1 MTLQQLEYFLAAYER
16 GSFSAAAE
24 HLLLAQPSVS
34 EQIRRLEGEL
44 GVRLFERVGR
54 GLVPT
59 EAGHTLRDHAER
71 VLAEAHEAREAV
83 GEVRELRGG
92 TATFGMFGG
101 GRFYPIAGLVA
112 DFRRRYP
119 DVKIRLVGINS
130 IEVADQI
137 RAGELEAG
145 MIALPIDDRG
155 LDVRP
160 LMRDELVYVSLDP
173 DAVRAPKAIEDLD
186 ARPLVLFDA
195 SYGNA
200 DPMRRQLS
208 ELAQREGRRL
218 EADIEIEDAEGAIEL
233 AARGLADTIISK
245 GMINGLGRRMPK
257 KLGWVPFAEPLYD
270 TIALISRDGGKLS
283 PASREFLRLAEAR
296 LSEFAKELRVDPPR
310 RRQPGGERAT
320 ATISA

>member
-1 MTLQQLEYFLAAYER
+1 MTLQQLEYFLAAFER

-24 HLLLAQPSVS
+24 HLHLAQPSVS

-59 EAGHTLRDHAER
+59 EAGQTLRDHAER
-71 VLAEAHEAREAV
+71 VLAEAQEARESVSA
-83 GEVRELRGG
+83 VRELRGG

-119 DVKIRLVGINS
+119 GVRIRLEGINS
-130 IEVADQI
+130 TEVAEEI
-137 RAGELEAG
+137 REGRLEAG
-145 MIALPIDDRG
+145 MIALPIDDRA

-160 LMRDELVYVSLDP
+160 LMRDELVYVSAHP
-173 DAVRAPKAIEDLD
+173 AAVRAPKAIEDIV
-186 ARPLVLFDA
+186 ARPLVLFDT

-208 ELAQREGRRL
+208 EALQRLGLRL
-218 EADIEIEDAEGAIEL
+218 EPEIEIEDAEGAIDL
-233 AARGLADTIISK
+233 AARGLADTICSK
-245 GMINGLGRRMPK
+245 GMINGLGRRVPK

-270 TIALISRDGGKLS
+270 TIALVTRSGGKLS
-283 PASREFLRLAEAR
+283 PASREFLRLAEQR
-296 LSEFAKELRVDPPR
+296 LTAFAKDIRVDPPR
-310 RRQPGGERAT
+310 RRKPGAER
-320 ATISA
+320 

>member
-1 MTLQQLEYFLAAYER
+1 MTLQQLEYFLATFRR

-24 HLLLAQPSVS
+24 ALHLAQPSVS
-34 EQIRRLEGEL
+34 EQIRRLEDEL

-54 GLVPT
+54 GLIPT
-59 EAGHTLRDHAER
+59 EAGHTLRAHAER
-71 VLAEAHEAREAV
+71 TLDAAAEAREAL
-83 GEVRELRGG
+83 GAVRELRGG

-101 GRFYPIAGLVA
+101 GRFYPIAALVA

-119 DVKIRLVGINS
+119 DVKIRLVGTNS
-130 IEVADQI
+130 SEVADEI
-137 RAGELEAG
+137 RDGHLEAG

-160 LMRDELVYVSLDP
+160 LMRDELVYVSAEP
-173 DAVRAPKAIEDLD
+173 RFVRKPKEIEDLE

-195 SYGNA
+195 SYGTE

-218 EADIEIEDAEGAIEL
+218 EPDIELEDAEGAIEL
-233 AARGLADTIISK
+233 AALGLADTIISL
-245 GMINGLGRRMPK
+245 GTIHGLGRRVPK

-270 TIALISRDGGKLS
+270 TLALVSREGATLS

-296 LSEFAKELRVDPPR
+296 LTEFARTLSRSSLRS
-310 RRQPGGERAT
+310 
-320 ATISA
+320 SA

>member
-1 MTLQQLEYFLAAYER
+1 MTLQQLEYFLAALEK

-24 HLLLAQPSVS
+24 SLQLAQPSVS

-59 EAGHTLRDHAER
+59 EAGLTLRDHAER
-71 VLAEAHEAREAV
+71 TLAEAHEARESVIA
-83 GEVRELRGG
+83 VRELRGG

-119 DVKIRLVGINS
+119 GVKIRLVGINS
-130 IEVADQI
+130 SEVVDAI
-137 RAGELEAG
+137 RDGELEAG
-145 MIALPIDDRG
+145 MIALPVDDRA

-160 LMRDELVYVSLDP
+160 LMRDELVYVSCE
-173 DAVRAPKAIEDLD
+173 AKVVAKPKTIEELTE
-186 ARPLVLFDA
+186 RPLVLFDA

-200 DPMRRQLS
+200 DPMRRQLA
-208 ELAQREGRRL
+208 ELLQREGRRL
-218 EADIEIEDAEGAIEL
+218 DPEIEIEDAEGAIDL
-233 AARGLADTIISK
+233 AARGLVDTICSI
-245 GMINGLGRRMPK
+245 GMIHGLGRRVPK
-257 KLGWVPFAEPLYD
+257 KLGWAPFADPIYD
-270 TIALISRDGGKLS
+270 TIALVSRDGGKLS

-296 LSEFAKELRVDPPR
+296 LSEFAKALRTDIPR
-310 RRQPGGERAT
+310 TRIPGADR
-320 ATISA
+320 

>member
-1 MTLQQLEYFLAAYER
+1 MTLQQLEYFLAALEH
-16 GSFSAAAE
+16 GSFSGAAE
-24 HLLLAQPSVS
+24 SLHLAQPSVS

-59 EAGHTLRDHAER
+59 EAGQTLRAHAER
-71 VLAEAHEAREAV
+71 TLAAAREARESVVA
-83 GEVRELRGG
+83 VRELRGG

-119 DVKIRLVGINS
+119 GVKIRLVGTNS
-130 IEVADQI
+130 SEVADEI
-137 RAGELEAG
+137 RDGHLEAG

-160 LMRDELVYVSLDP
+160 LLRDELVYVSREP
-173 DAVRAPKAIEDLD
+173 DAVRAPKTIEDIG
-186 ARPLVLFDA
+186 ARPLALFDA

-218 EADIEIEDAEGAIEL
+218 EPDIEIEDAEAALDL
-233 AARGLADTIISK
+233 AARGLADTILSVGTIH
-245 GMINGLGRRMPK
+245 GLGRRMPK
-257 KLGWVPFAEPLYD
+257 KLPWVPFAEPLYD
-270 TIALISRDGGKLS
+270 TLALVSRAGGALS

-296 LSEFAKELRVDPPR
+296 LSEFAKELSHSSLR
-310 RRQPGGERAT
+310 
-320 ATISA
+320 SSS